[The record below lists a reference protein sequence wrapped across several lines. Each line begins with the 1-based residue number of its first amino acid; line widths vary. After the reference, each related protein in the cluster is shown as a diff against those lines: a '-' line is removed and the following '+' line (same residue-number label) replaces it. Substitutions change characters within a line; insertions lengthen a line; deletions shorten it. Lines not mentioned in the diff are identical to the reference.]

1 MINPFI
7 ATAVLVMLPAVGD
20 PGCPTAA
27 PLPAVGI
34 VTALSDNLEPA
45 PDPVGDLLR
54 EIGRRKLREEI
65 NRALYEATQLS
76 REPIEIFLYR
86 SQNPN
91 DVFQP
96 KTVVP
101 VPVVPGAPAEDR
113 GVQGS
118 NPDGAAGRKNR
129 R

>member
-34 VTALSDNLEPA
+34 VTSLSESAAPA
-45 PDPVGDLLR
+45 EDPVGDLLR
-54 EIGRRKLREEI
+54 EIGKRKLREEMI
-65 NRALYEATQLS
+65 RALNESQQIG
-76 REPIEIFLYR
+76 REPSEIFLYR

-101 VPVVPGAPAEDR
+101 IPVVPGAPAEDR
-113 GVQGS
+113 GVQGP